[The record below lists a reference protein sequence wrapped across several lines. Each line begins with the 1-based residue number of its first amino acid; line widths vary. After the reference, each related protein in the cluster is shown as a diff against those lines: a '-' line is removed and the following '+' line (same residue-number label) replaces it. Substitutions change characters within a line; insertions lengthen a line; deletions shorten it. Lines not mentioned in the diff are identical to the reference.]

1 MDEPTVLRTT
11 KIGGGFVKEDVLT
24 YLDELNSKISGLEDE
39 LKAARESGPS
49 DSQEITKFRNQIDNL
64 QEKLNQSNNLLRS
77 TKKENEELQKQ
88 HDADQKLIAQLKA
101 GGAGQGT
108 APANAQSQAALEA
121 AKKEIDKLRGE
132 LKAAAEKGGAPAQ
145 AAPNAQVTAALE
157 AAKKEID
164 KLRNELKAANDK
176 LAAADKKGGAPAASA
191 GNPAAEAELVKA
203 KQDIAKI
210 TADLEAKTA
219 QLEAKIKESAEAEAK
234 IAKLTKDSADSAKK
248 DEQIKDLTNEINEL
262 KANASNPA
270 GMMGTLFAE
279 AQKTVDQLKK
289 TAEQEANQTTKEAKE
304 KADKLVSDAQA
315 NADKTI
321 KEANATAEKT
331 INDANATADKT
342 IKEANATAEMTVA
355 KANSAAEKT
364 VSDANAQA
372 KSAVDD
378 ANSKADKINAM
389 SSTVRLMLLNEIES
403 VNSKFNEITAS
414 VAKLAEQATTKMSDA
429 QVIVSE
435 ARKSVENSE
444 KEIAKRLDAPK
455 ADFEPSKAPSGS
467 TPKFDNKVADEAFA
481 RVSGGSYNN
490 GNNNNNKPVHNNN
503 NVQEAPKNAP
513 KKNFAFD
520 MSDLLKAAEE
530 EAAKESE

>member
-101 GGAGQGT
+101 GGAGQGA

-132 LKAAAEKGGAPAQ
+132 LKAAAEKGGAPTQ

-331 INDANATADKT
+331 INDANATA
-342 IKEANATAEMTVA
+342 EMTVA

-364 VSDANAQA
+364 ISDANAQA
-372 KSAVDD
+372 KSAIDD

-414 VAKLAEQATTKMSDA
+414 VTKLAEQATTKMSDA

-490 GNNNNNKPVHNNN
+490 GNNNNNNKPVHNNN